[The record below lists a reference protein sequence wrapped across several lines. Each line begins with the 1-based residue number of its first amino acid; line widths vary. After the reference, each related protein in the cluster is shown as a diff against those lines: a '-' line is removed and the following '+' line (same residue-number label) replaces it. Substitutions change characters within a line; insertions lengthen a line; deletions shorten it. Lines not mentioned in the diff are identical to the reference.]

1 MNLKIP
7 KRPVII
13 KNKDFQTII
22 VRVLFPFYD
31 EEEYLTKMAI
41 LPNLLM
47 YMNNKY
53 PTEEEFQKN
62 RKKNYILNTSCSKMT
77 VGTNMCLCFSMII
90 PDTEALGF
98 DNLDEQFEFFH
109 EMIYNPKII
118 DNGFDKSEVE
128 REKKNL
134 DMSIENAMKNLRPY
148 QAVKGLELIDDEGIL
163 SRTIENHRYQLD
175 DVNPQSMYLLYK
187 EIINAYHPAVFMFG
201 NVDEKRMNELAD
213 KYLYKNLSNV
223 DVIEKRYSHFLSVN
237 DKEVNY
243 VEEKKNFKDSS
254 VSFYYKIKDMS
265 EEDFTKL
272 SLVRGLLTSL
282 SSRMLNKKLRDEN
295 DLVYSSKAL
304 AYLRFGVFEIT
315 AYINKDNKDIVI
327 EKIKEVVDDL
337 KNPNKFKDY
346 LENIK
351 ERRRVS
357 LIKSLDDKFTLLSDV
372 VLETL
377 DVDKNM
383 EDNYKEALAISA
395 DDIAD
400 FVKRFVLDTI
410 YVIEEDCHE

>member
-31 EEEYLTKMAI
+31 DEEYLTKMAI

-53 PTEEEFQKN
+53 NTEEKFQKN

-98 DNLDEQFEFFH
+98 DYLDEQFEFFQ

-118 DNGFDKSEVE
+118 DDGFDSHEVE

-175 DVNPQSMYLLYK
+175 DVNPKSMYLLYK
-187 EIINAYHPAVFMFG
+187 EIISAYHPAIFVFG
-201 NVDEKRMNELAD
+201 NVEEERINELAD
-213 KYLYKNLSNV
+213 KYLYRNLSDV
-223 DVIEKRYSHFLSVN
+223 DVIEKRYSHFLTVD
-237 DKEVNY
+237 DKDVNY
-243 VEEKKNFKDSS
+243 VEEKKEFKDSS

-265 EEDFTKL
+265 EDDFTKL

-315 AYINKDNKDIVI
+315 AYINKNNKDIVI
-327 EKIKEVVDDL
+327 EKIKEVMDDL
-337 KNPNKFKDY
+337 KDPNKISFY

-377 DVDKNM
+377 EVEKNM
-383 EDNYKEALAISA
+383 EDNYKEALKVSAEDISE
-395 DDIAD
+395 

-410 YVIEEDCHE
+410 YFIEEDCHE

>member
-1 MNLKIP
+1 MELKIP

-22 VRVLFPFYD
+22 VRVMFPYYD
-31 EEEYLTKMAI
+31 DEEYLTKFSI

-62 RKKNYILNTSCSKMT
+62 RKKKYILNTSCSKMT

-98 DNLDEQFEFFH
+98 DNLEEQFEFFQ
-109 EMIYNPKII
+109 EMIYNPKVI
-118 DNGFDKSEVE
+118 DNGFDAFEVE

-148 QAVKGLELIDDEGIL
+148 QSVKGLELIDDEGIL
-163 SRTIENHRYQLD
+163 SKTIENHRYQLD
-175 DVNPQSMYLLYK
+175 DVNPQSLYEVYK
-187 EIINAYHPAVFMFG
+187 EIIKAYHPAIFIFG
-201 NVDEKRMNELAD
+201 NVDEERMNELTD

-223 DVIEKRYSHFLSVN
+223 DVIEKRYSHFLSVKE
-237 DKEVNY
+237 KEVNY

-265 EEDFTKL
+265 EDDFTKL

-304 AYLRFGVFEIT
+304 SYLRFGVFEIT
-315 AYINKDNKDIVI
+315 AYINKKNKDIVI
-327 EKIKEVVDDL
+327 EKIKEVMEDIKD
-337 KNPNKFKDY
+337 PNKIREY

-351 ERRRVS
+351 ERRRIA
-357 LIKSLDDKFTLLSDV
+357 LIKSLDDKFTLLNDI

-383 EDNYKEALAISA
+383 EDSYKEALSVSAEDISK
-395 DDIAD
+395 
-400 FVKRFVLDTI
+400 FVDRFSLDTI
-410 YVIEEDCHE
+410 YFIEEEDHE

>member
-1 MNLKIP
+1 MLKIP

-13 KNKDFQTII
+13 KNEDFQTII

-31 EEEYLTKMAI
+31 EEEYLTKFSI

-47 YMNNKY
+47 YMNSKY

-62 RKKNYILNTSCSKMT
+62 RKKNYILNTNCSKMT
-77 VGTNMCLCFSMII
+77 VGTNMCLCFSMVI
-90 PDTEALGF
+90 PDVEALGF
-98 DNLDEQFEFFH
+98 DNLEKQFEFFN

-118 DNGFDKSEVE
+118 DEGFDAKELI

-134 DMSIENAMKNLRPY
+134 DMSIDNAMKNLRPY
-148 QAVKGLELIDDEGIL
+148 QAVRGLELVDDEGIL

-175 DVNPQSMYLLYK
+175 EITPQNMYELYK
-187 EIINAYHPAVFMFG
+187 EVISAYHPAVFIFG
-201 NVDEKRMNELAD
+201 NVDETRMNELAD

-223 DVIEKRYSHFLSVN
+223 EEIEKRYSHFLTVKE
-237 DKEVNY
+237 KEVNF
-243 VEEKKNFKDSS
+243 VEEKKDFKDSS
-254 VSFYYKIKDMS
+254 VSLYYKVKDMS
-265 EEDFTKL
+265 EDDFTIF

-295 DLVYSSKAL
+295 DLVYSSKAA
-304 AYLRFGVFEIT
+304 AYLRFGVFEAT
-315 AYINKDNKDIVI
+315 AYINKNNKDIVI
-327 EKIKEVVDDL
+327 EKIKEVMEDL
-337 KNPNKFKDY
+337 KDPDKIREY

-351 ERRRVS
+351 ERRRIS

-377 DVDKNM
+377 EIDKTM
-383 EDNYKEALAISA
+383 EDNYKEALKISA
-395 DDIAD
+395 EDISE
-400 FVKRFVLDTI
+400 FVGRFVLDTI
-410 YVIEEDCHE
+410 YFIEEDEHE